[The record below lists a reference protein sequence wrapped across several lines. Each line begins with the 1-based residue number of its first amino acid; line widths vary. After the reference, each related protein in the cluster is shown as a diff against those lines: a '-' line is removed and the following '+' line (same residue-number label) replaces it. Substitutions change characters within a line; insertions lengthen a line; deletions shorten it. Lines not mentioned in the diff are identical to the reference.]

1 MPLRSPCGHIFCRP
15 CAERRF
21 SSTNTCS
28 LCDAALDL
36 ESELVELTHERS
48 AEAGLATFAL
58 CATFP
63 EEAWR
68 IFVEA
73 SMFCRTQT
81 ALYGT
86 REIWIRAKETEVGP
100 QVPSPPCA
108 FTAWKRRCPYPPS
121 GAGNKNPPRQGG
133 EQLERRLCERRS
145 LRRCA
150 SPLAAVQCPP
160 TLTASTRAQDERS
173 W

>member
-1 MPLRSPCGHIFCRP
+1 MRAGSPCSRSCRRGATRREWGAAFTLARRSTLPLCRPCGHIFCRP

-48 AEAGLATFAL
+48 AEVGLATFAL

-73 SMFCRTQT
+73 SVFCRTQT

-86 REIWIRAKETEVGP
+86 REIWIRAKETEVR
-100 QVPSPPCA
+100 V
-108 FTAWKRRCPYPPS
+108 
-121 GAGNKNPPRQGG
+121 
-133 EQLERRLCERRS
+133 LL
-145 LRRCA
+145 
-150 SPLAAVQCPP
+150 
-160 TLTASTRAQDERS
+160 
-173 W
+173 